1 MACRPRPRK
10 QSMRSSNLTGRADT
24 IAPARVNVEPLGSAL
39 AIKKAARLD
48 DLIGLGGRD
57 PGQSQDA
64 RSSPARKRRCRAVM
78 CGSGSSLI
86 LVADLRA
93 SLFYRHAPCQDP
105 SACLGRW
112 PFPCPHPQRR
122 LRSGLATAC
131 GAARQVAYQR
141 PQQKCLPNSFDAFV
155 CSRCCCPYELG
166 GDLRDAV
173 ARRLPEL
180 MLISEL

>member
-1 MACRPRPRK
+1 MPCAT
-10 QSMRSSNLTGRADT
+10 SARSSCRLCTCDKR
-24 IAPARVNVEPLGSAL
+24 
-39 AIKKAARLD
+39 AARLD

-57 PGQSQDA
+57 PGQSHMRGLRPHA
-64 RSSPARKRRCRAVM
+64 KGAVGAIM

-86 LVADLRA
+86 LIADLRA

-122 LRSGLATAC
+122 LRSGLAAAC

-141 PQQKCLPNSFDAFV
+141 PQQKCLTNSFDAFV
-155 CSRCCCPYELG
+155 CSWCCCPYELG

-173 ARRLPEL
+173 APPPRTHAYQR
-180 MLISEL
+180 I